1 MGCGSCSTG
10 GDGTPRGCKN
20 NGTCS
25 SGGCNKL
32 NVFNW
37 LANMELPNN
46 QTPFDMVEIRFKN
59 GRKEFFKNHEN
70 LPIYVGDVVAVEA
83 SPGHDIGVVSLTGEL
98 VRIQMQ
104 KKKNFGKADEIKKV
118 YRKAKETD
126 IEKWKEGQQR
136 ETEGM
141 PIARRLAIEL
151 GLSMKISDIE
161 FQGDL
166 SKAVFYY
173 TAEERVDFREL
184 IKKLAESFKV
194 RIEMRQI
201 GMRQE
206 AGRLGGIGSCGRELC
221 CSTWLTD
228 FRSVSTSAARYQQ
241 LSLNPMKLAGQCGK
255 LKCCLNFELDTYMD
269 ELKGFPDIKK
279 KLKTAKGDAFYQKM
293 DIFGNKMWYSYFEEP
308 GKFIE
313 LPLDR
318 VTEIIAMNA
327 EGKTP
332 TELVDLENIIIE
344 VAQPDYANVVGQ
356 DDLTRFDRQKKAKKK
371 RKKRPTGNK
380 PTAEGQPTGQNTN
393 PKATPNQGD
402 RPRNKR
408 PNRTKSRPDNKSD
421 KGNEQANKTANSP
434 KAENT
439 TPRPQNSNKPNVDG
453 EQPKRKKRPFKRKP
467 KPNSDDPK

>member
-10 GDGTPRGCKN
+10 GDDGTPRGCKN

-37 LANMELPNN
+37 LGNMELPNN
-46 QTPFDMVEIRFKN
+46 QTPFDMVEVRFKN

-70 LPIYVGDVVAVEA
+70 LTVYVGDVVAVEA
-83 SPGHDIGVVSLTGEL
+83 SPGHDIGMVSLTGEL

-104 KKKNFGKADEIKKV
+104 KKKNFGKADEIKKI

-126 IEKWKEGQQR
+126 IEKWQEGQQR

-141 PIARRLAIEL
+141 PIARRLAIDL

-269 ELKGFPDIKK
+269 ALKGFPDIKK

-318 VTEIIAMNA
+318 VTEILAMNA
-327 EGKTP
+327 EGKSP
-332 TELVDLENIIIE
+332 KELIDLENLVVEI
-344 VAQPDYANVVGQ
+344 ASPDYANVVGQ
-356 DDLTRFDRQKKAKKK
+356 DDLTRFDRQKQAKKK
-371 RKKRPTGNK
+371 RKKKPVGAKPNTEVNKSQNPSSRNEQGESERPK
-380 PTAEGQPTGQNTN
+380 
-393 PKATPNQGD
+393 K
-402 RPRNKR
+402 KR
-408 PNRTKSRPDNKSD
+408 PNRPKNRPPHK
-421 KGNEQANKTANSP
+421 KGDNEQANKTANSP
-434 KAENT
+434 TAEKAGPTN
-439 TPRPQNSNKPNVDG
+439 QGQPNAAED
-453 EQPKRKKRPFKRKP
+453 QPKRKKRPFKRKP
-467 KPNSDDPK
+467 KPNSNDPK